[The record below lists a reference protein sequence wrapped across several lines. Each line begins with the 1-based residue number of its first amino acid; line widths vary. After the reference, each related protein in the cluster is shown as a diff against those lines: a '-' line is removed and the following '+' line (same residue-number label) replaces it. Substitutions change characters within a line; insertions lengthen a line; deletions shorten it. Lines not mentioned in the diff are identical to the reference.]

1 MTYHFK
7 IFALAVILSG
17 CSAFENMIAEKHDSL
32 LLPPKV
38 IGNAF
43 HEQLL
48 CESETPTACD
58 GFLGDKPIII
68 EETEL

>member
-7 IFALAVILSG
+7 IFALALLVSG
-17 CSAFENMIAEKHDSL
+17 CSAFENMMAEKHNSL
-32 LLPPKV
+32 LLPPNV
-38 IGNAF
+38 LGN
-43 HEQLL
+43 EQLL

-58 GFLGDKPIII
+58 GFLEDKPIII